1 MKLRVLTRMS
11 CVNLSFALLAACGG
25 QDEAAKQPTPAVNP
39 THPLALSADGIRNAG
54 ISVEVVKAQRQYETL
69 TLTGTI
75 VPDQTRIAKIL
86 PMLPG
91 RIVSVSVSQG
101 DHVKD
106 GQTLAVLESVD
117 LGEARATFRQAKSE
131 ASLADAALDRAQ
143 QLTVDDIIPKK
154 DYLRAKADAERAHA
168 ALEAAAS
175 KLRLFHVSPRSGG
188 DRAKD
193 SIYPLVAPFSG
204 TIIEQKAV
212 RGELAQLDQ
221 SLFTLADLRT
231 VWVEADVFEKDL
243 SAIATG
249 MPTRIAVAAYP
260 DREYEGTVQ
269 YLGDT
274 MDITTRTIKAR
285 IAVRNPERELK
296 AGMFANVMLNAQS
309 ATEALIVP
317 EQAVSIIQGQSAV
330 FVEDGQ
336 GFDVRVVETEAI
348 GGGKVRI
355 KTGLSAGERI
365 AVAGIYELKAR
376 LLKSQIGGDD

>member
-1 MKLRVLTRMS
+1 MRLRVLTRTG
-11 CVNLSFALLAACGG
+11 CVILSFALLAACSG
-25 QDEAAKQPTPAVNP
+25 QDDTAKHPAPAAKP
-39 THPLALSADGIRNAG
+39 THPLALSADEIRNAG
-54 ISVEVVKAQRQYETL
+54 ISIEVVQAQRYSETL
-69 TLTGTI
+69 RLTGTI

-91 RIVSVSVSQG
+91 RIVSVGVSQG
-101 DHVKD
+101 DPVD
-106 GQTLAVLESVD
+106 SGQTLAVLESAD
-117 LGEARATFRQAKSE
+117 LGEARAAFRQAKSE

-143 QLTVDDIIPKK
+143 KLTVDDIIPKK

-175 KLRLFHVSPRSGG
+175 KLRLFHVSPENDGERT
-188 DRAKD
+188 KD
-193 SIYPLVAPFSG
+193 PIYPLVAPFSG
-204 TIIEQKAV
+204 TIIDKNAV

-249 MPTRIAVAAYP
+249 MPARITVAAYP
-260 DREYEGTVQ
+260 DTEFEGAVQ

-285 IAVRNPERELK
+285 IAVRNPERKLK
-296 AGMFANVMLNAQS
+296 AGMFATVMLDAGS

-317 EQAVSIIQGQSAV
+317 EQAVSMIQGQSAV

-336 GFDVRVVETEAI
+336 GFDVRVVETEAM
-348 GGGKVRI
+348 GGGRVRI

-365 AVAGIYELKAR
+365 AVSGIYELKAR